1 MLIGVLGQKGHGK
14 DTVAAF
20 AGSLGYRRLA
30 FADKLYE
37 EVASAYGVT
46 VQFLQDRG
54 TKEVP
59 QPELALENCK
69 DFAFV
74 LKIQSMCEAGAIQ
87 KATVCTP
94 LSPRF
99 VLERWG
105 TDYRREHDDAYWLNR
120 VKDVVK
126 ANPTNRY
133 ILTDVRFPNE
143 YNFIREQGGTTFRV
157 FRVENALSEGQ
168 SAREAYKAELPFL
181 LEKLKG
187 EHPSV
192 TSLLSHEVDYYLAN
206 VWGDT
211 TALKH
216 QTKEAV
222 DSAEKAQLSKT
233 LLAA

>member
-20 AGSLGYRRLA
+20 ARDLGYQRLA

-37 EVASAYGVT
+37 EVASAYGIT
-46 VQFLQDRG
+46 VPFLQDRD

-69 DFAFV
+69 DFAFA
-74 LKIQSMCEAGAIQ
+74 LKIQSMCEAGVIQ
-87 KATVCTP
+87 KATVHTP

-120 VKDVVK
+120 VKDAVK
-126 ANPTNRY
+126 ANPTKRY

-143 YNFIREQGGTTFRV
+143 YNFIREQGGITFRV
-157 FRVENALSEGQ
+157 FRVENALSAGQ
-168 SAREAYKAELPFL
+168 SAREAYNKELPFL
-181 LEKLKG
+181 LEKLKD

-192 TSLLSHEVDYYLAN
+192 TSLLSHEVDYCLAN
-206 VWGDT
+206 VWGDPA
-211 TALKH
+211 ALKH
-216 QTKEAV
+216 QTKAAIEL
-222 DSAEKAQLSKT
+222 AEKAQLNKK